1 MEHLN
6 QYQPPDLRL
15 FDRLPEG
22 FTGIA
27 IEKLGSIL
35 PGPSLIRIEGEKGAP
50 IFVSILLHGNETT
63 GFSAMQQLLEGFGA
77 PRRLL
82 PRPMLL
88 FVGNVAA
95 AVRGVRKLD
104 GQADY
109 NRIWQGERYP
119 EHLLARHVLAEIARA
134 APVAGI
140 DLHNNTGKNP
150 HYGCVNRL
158 EHKSLSL
165 ARRFSKTI
173 VWFTEPHEV
182 LAVALS
188 AICPAVTLECGVSG
202 DATGTEHVE
211 NYLRHCLELPEE
223 ILFAPPANHHN
234 DLFHTTARILLSE
247 GTRPGFGQCDDS
259 ADICFRED
267 LETLNFERVPEGT
280 ELGRFSKELP
290 PIRVIDN
297 MNETVTD
304 RYLLFSENRI
314 LTRVP
319 VVPSMFTRDVKI
331 IRQDCLGYIMES
343 YQLPEAPPPPDDP
356 PPPEKPD
363 PPEDHDEPELPE
375 PIEKP
380 PIEALPLVRRSF

>member
-6 QYQPPDLRL
+6 HNHLPDLHL
-15 FDRLPEG
+15 FDRLPDG

-27 IEKLGSIL
+27 IEKLDSIL
-35 PGPSLIRIEGEKGAP
+35 PGPSLIRIEGEKGSP
-50 IFVSILLHGNETT
+50 LFVSILLHGNETT
-63 GFSAMQQLLEGFGA
+63 GLAAMQQLLDGFGA
-77 PRRLL
+77 PLNPL
-82 PRPMLL
+82 PRPLLL

-119 EHLLARHVLAEIARA
+119 EHLLARKVLAEIVKA
-134 APVAGI
+134 APLAGI

-158 EHKSLSL
+158 DHKSLSL

-182 LAVALS
+182 LAVALA

-202 DATGTEHVE
+202 VAAGTRHVE
-211 NYLRHCLELPEE
+211 NYLRHCLELTEE
-223 ILFAPPANHHN
+223 SLFTPPANHHN
-234 DLFHTTARILLSE
+234 DLFHTTARILLPE
-247 GTRPGFGQCDDS
+247 GIRPGFGQCDGNTDV
-259 ADICFRED
+259 CFRED

-280 ELGRFSKELP
+280 EIGRYRNGLP
-290 PIRVIDN
+290 PLMVIDN
-297 MNETVTD
+297 LNRDVTGL
-304 RYLLFSENRI
+304 YLLFSGNRI

-331 IRQDCLGYIMES
+331 IRQDCLGYIMEPYEANS
-343 YQLPEAPPPPDDP
+343 EETVAPP
-356 PPPEKPD
+356 
-363 PPEDHDEPELPE
+363 L
-375 PIEKP
+375 
-380 PIEALPLVRRSF
+380 

>member
-6 QYQPPDLRL
+6 HYHPPDLHL
-15 FDRLPEG
+15 FDRLPDG

-35 PGPSLIRIEGEKGAP
+35 PGPSLIRIEGEKGSP
-50 IFVSILLHGNETT
+50 LFVSILLHGNETT
-63 GFSAMQQLLEGFGA
+63 GFTAMQQLLAGFGA
-77 PRRLL
+77 PLRRL
-82 PRPMLL
+82 PRPLLL

-104 GQADY
+104 EQADY

-119 EHLLARHVLAEIARA
+119 EHLLARHVLAEIVKA
-134 APVAGI
+134 APLAGI

-158 EHKSLSL
+158 DQNSLSL

-202 DATGTEHVE
+202 DAAGTKHVE

-223 ILFAPPANHHN
+223 SLFTPPANHHN
-234 DLFHTTARILLSE
+234 DLFHTTVRILLCE
-247 GTRPGFGQCDDS
+247 GIRPGFGQFADNT
-259 ADICFRED
+259 DICFREE
-267 LETLNFERVPEGT
+267 LETFNFERIPEGT
-280 ELGRFSKELP
+280 ELGRYRNDQQPLM
-290 PIRVIDN
+290 VIDN
-297 MNETVTD
+297 LNRNVTD
-304 RYLLFSENRI
+304 SYLLFSDNRI

-319 VVPSMFTRDVKI
+319 IVPSMFTHDVKI
-331 IRQDCLGYIMES
+331 ILQDCLGYIMEP
-343 YQLPEAPPPPDDP
+343 YQAKE
-356 PPPEKPD
+356 
-363 PPEDHDEPELPE
+363 
-375 PIEKP
+375 
-380 PIEALPLVRRSF
+380 

>member
-6 QYQPPDLRL
+6 QYHPPDLHL
-15 FDRLPEG
+15 FDRLPDG

-35 PGPSLIRIEGEKGAP
+35 PGPLLIRIDGKKGAP
-50 IFVSILLHGNETT
+50 LFVSILLHGNETT
-63 GFSAMQQLLEGFGA
+63 GFAAMQQLLTGFGA
-77 PRRLL
+77 PHRRL
-82 PRPMLL
+82 PRPLLL

-119 EHLLARHVLAEIARA
+119 EHLLARKVLEEIVKE
-134 APVAGI
+134 APLAGI

-150 HYGCVNRL
+150 HYGCINRL
-158 EHKSLSL
+158 DHRSLSL

-188 AICPAVTLECGVSG
+188 AICPSVTLECGVSG
-202 DATGTEHVE
+202 DAAGTRHVE

-223 ILFAPPANHHN
+223 TLFTPPPNHHN
-234 DLFHTTARILLSE
+234 DLFHTTARILLPE
-247 GTRPGFGQCDDS
+247 GTQPGFGLCADNT
-259 ADICFRED
+259 DICFRED

-280 ELGRFSKELP
+280 ELGRYRNGLP
-290 PIRVIDN
+290 PIMVIDN
-297 MNETVTD
+297 LNLDVTN

-331 IRQDCLGYIMES
+331 IQQDCLGYIMEP
-343 YQLPEAPPPPDDP
+343 YEARLEETAEPP
-356 PPPEKPD
+356 
-363 PPEDHDEPELPE
+363 L
-375 PIEKP
+375 
-380 PIEALPLVRRSF
+380 